1 MKKWIAFFLATLI
14 LLSVTA
20 CGSNE
25 PEPTETLAPETSSA
39 ETTRLA
45 VTGPVETV
53 PPTTAP
59 ERVPPYTVDIH
70 RPDFPIWDGPG
81 YDYSLIVTVEE
92 AGVYTIVEEEVD
104 AEGNL
109 WGQLKS
115 GIGWIDLTLLER
127 EEAEPPLLTG
137 NFAEEMLV
145 TEENCHYYGDDTTEE
160 TNRIALRVYDTV
172 SDVVFYSMIFDVD
185 LHKDQE
191 LLKLDTWEPGLP
203 VVADI
208 SFPGDMTTYGIQ
220 FKDADGRTHI
230 YTISVS
236 GRNGSLI
243 LTREK

>member
-1 MKKWIAFFLATLI
+1 MKRQFTLLLAA
-14 LLSVTA
+14 LLLLMTA
-20 CGSNE
+20 CGTTE
-25 PEPTETLAPETSSA
+25 PKPTETAPA
-39 ETTRLA
+39 TTA
-45 VTGPVETV
+45 AATVVTESTEPVETV

-81 YDYSLIVTVEE
+81 YDYFLIVTVEE

-145 TEENCHYYGDDTTEE
+145 TATVDQKTHGMLRQFDPLWVDDHEE
-160 TNRIALRVYDTV
+160 
-172 SDVVFYSMIFDVD
+172 
-185 LHKDQE
+185 
-191 LLKLDTWEPGLP
+191 
-203 VVADI
+203 
-208 SFPGDMTTYGIQ
+208 
-220 FKDADGRTHI
+220 
-230 YTISVS
+230 
-236 GRNGSLI
+236 
-243 LTREK
+243 